1 MHALKTLTI
10 GVVATLAIAFAPTA
24 KAQNLD
30 EIQLRQTFLDI
41 VTQYYDVIEATY
53 DISSDS
59 EKAAILQMQKIQEVY
74 EQRGD
79 KAQSVEVLREVLEN
93 TDNQTIRNA
102 AYIMLGDTLKES
114 GRASEAI
121 EILRRGLEENIK
133 AAD

>member
-1 MHALKTLTI
+1 MHTLKTLTI

-30 EIQLRQTFLDI
+30 EIQLMQSFLDI

>member
-1 MHALKTLTI
+1 MHTLKTLTI

-30 EIQLRQTFLDI
+30 EIQLMQTFLDI
-41 VTQYYDVIEATY
+41 VTQYYAVIEATY

-102 AYIMLGDTLKES
+102 AYVMLGDTLKES

>member
-1 MHALKTLTI
+1 MHTLKTLTI

-30 EIQLRQTFLDI
+30 EIQLMQTFLDI